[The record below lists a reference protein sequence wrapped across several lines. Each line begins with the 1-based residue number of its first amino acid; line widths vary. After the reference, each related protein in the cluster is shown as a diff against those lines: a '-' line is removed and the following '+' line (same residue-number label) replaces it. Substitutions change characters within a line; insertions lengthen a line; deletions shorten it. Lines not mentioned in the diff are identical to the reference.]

1 MNLKLIWYN
10 LRETEKLAQKIAK
23 RLEPKSFI
31 SLRGKLGVGKTTL
44 ASLIINNL
52 SKKKIRVLSPTFS
65 LVNIYDLKN
74 IKVWHYDLFRL
85 SNKKEIFE
93 LDFELALLDC
103 VIVEWPEIITEYL
116 PHKRIE
122 IQLDEDE
129 SLLRYATVRRINNK
143 KFVNLI
149 PKMIDEII
157 KKLDHKKIKFDNL
170 QFLAG
175 DASDRKYFLIKQQN
189 NTNVLM
195 VDKDSE
201 NLERFLKISYLLKE
215 HVSIPKIITDL
226 KEDDILI
233 IENFNKNKFSEVLK
247 KSNRIKLYKVA
258 LDALLY
264 IHKKKLIKNL
274 FITAKKSFLMNQ
286 IYFSIGI

>member
-1 MNLKLIWYN
+1 MKDEFKINLYN
-10 LRETEKLAQKIAK
+10 LRETEILAQKIAK

-31 SLRGKLGVGKTTL
+31 SLKGKLGVGKTTL

-122 IQLDEDE
+122 IHLDEDE
-129 SLLRYATVRRINNK
+129 SLLRYATVRRINNNK
-143 KFVNLI
+143 I
-149 PKMIDEII
+149 C
-157 KKLDHKKIKFDNL
+157 KLD
-170 QFLAG
+170 
-175 DASDRKYFLIKQQN
+175 
-189 NTNVLM
+189 
-195 VDKDSE
+195 
-201 NLERFLKISYLLKE
+201 
-215 HVSIPKIITDL
+215 P
-226 KEDDILI
+226 
-233 IENFNKNKFSEVLK
+233 
-247 KSNRIKLYKVA
+247 
-258 LDALLY
+258 
-264 IHKKKLIKNL
+264 
-274 FITAKKSFLMNQ
+274 
-286 IYFSIGI
+286 

>member
-1 MNLKLIWYN
+1 MKDEFKINLYN

-23 RLEPKSFI
+23 RIEPKSFI
-31 SLRGKLGVGKTTL
+31 SLTGKLGVGKTTL

-122 IQLDEDE
+122 IHLDEDE
-129 SLLRYATVRRINNK
+129 SLLRYATVRRIN
-143 KFVNLI
+143 
-149 PKMIDEII
+149 
-157 KKLDHKKIKFDNL
+157 
-170 QFLAG
+170 
-175 DASDRKYFLIKQQN
+175 
-189 NTNVLM
+189 
-195 VDKDSE
+195 
-201 NLERFLKISYLLKE
+201 
-215 HVSIPKIITDL
+215 
-226 KEDDILI
+226 
-233 IENFNKNKFSEVLK
+233 KNKICE
-247 KSNRIKLYKVA
+247 
-258 LDALLY
+258 LDP
-264 IHKKKLIKNL
+264 
-274 FITAKKSFLMNQ
+274 
-286 IYFSIGI
+286 

>member
-1 MNLKLIWYN
+1 MKDEFKINLVN
-10 LRETEKLAQKIAK
+10 LRETEKLAKKIAK
-23 RLEPKSFI
+23 RIEPKSFI

-122 IQLDEDE
+122 IHLDEDE
-129 SLLRYATVRRINNK
+129 SLLRYATVR
-143 KFVNLI
+143 
-149 PKMIDEII
+149 
-157 KKLDHKKIKFDNL
+157 KI
-170 QFLAG
+170 
-175 DASDRKYFLIKQQN
+175 
-189 NTNVLM
+189 
-195 VDKDSE
+195 
-201 NLERFLKISYLLKE
+201 
-215 HVSIPKIITDL
+215 
-226 KEDDILI
+226 
-233 IENFNKNKFSEVLK
+233 NKNKIREYNPEK
-247 KSNRIKLYKVA
+247 
-258 LDALLY
+258 
-264 IHKKKLIKNL
+264 
-274 FITAKKSFLMNQ
+274 
-286 IYFSIGI
+286 